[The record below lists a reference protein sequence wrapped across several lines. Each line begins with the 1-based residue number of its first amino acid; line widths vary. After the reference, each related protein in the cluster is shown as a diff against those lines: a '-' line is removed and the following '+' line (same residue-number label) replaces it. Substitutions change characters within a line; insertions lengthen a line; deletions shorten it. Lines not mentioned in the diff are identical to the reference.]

1 MCILYFANISLFRKN
16 PGYDEGYMAGL
27 AASHVSKSSSDT
39 DSSKKVVW
47 DKLWDKLSKGQIL
60 LWIVIGMLLIN
71 QVSMWYS
78 IELDWRVNTI
88 IFTNYI
94 IMPYIQI

>member
-1 MCILYFANISLFRKN
+1 MNNLSMMALYICMIYFGNIFLLLRKT
-16 PGYDEGYMAGL
+16 PGYDEGYLAGL
-27 AASHVSKSSSDT
+27 AASHVSKSSSDS

-71 QVSMWYS
+71 QVSVWYS
-78 IELDWRVNTI
+78 IE
-88 IFTNYI
+88 
-94 IMPYIQI
+94 